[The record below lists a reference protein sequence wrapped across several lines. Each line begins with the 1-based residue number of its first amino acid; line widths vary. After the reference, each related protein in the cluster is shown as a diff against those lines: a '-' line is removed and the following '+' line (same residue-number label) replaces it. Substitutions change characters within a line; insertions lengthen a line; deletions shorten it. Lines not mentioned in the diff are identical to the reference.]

1 MPVGAEV
8 HRGRGS
14 MASRIVLCD
23 HDASFRGRLVAALED
38 EGEGDL
44 ELVGDVTRV
53 AELQPLLA
61 TCPADVV
68 VLDID
73 GDDGRLGV
81 LVDVA
86 AETNVVVVSG
96 CDEPALVQRVLQ
108 AGALGCLRRDT
119 ASDEMLRMLR
129 RALDGMTAVTGE
141 HALRVAESLRRR
153 RAAG

>member
-1 MPVGAEV
+1 
-8 HRGRGS
+8 
-14 MASRIVLCD
+14 MASPIVLCD

-53 AELQPLLA
+53 AELRPLLA
-61 TCPADVV
+61 TCPA
-68 VLDID
+68 
-73 GDDGRLGV
+73 
-81 LVDVA
+81 A
-86 AETNVVVVSG
+86 VVVVSG

-119 ASDEMLRMLR
+119 ASDGMLRMLR

>member
-1 MPVGAEV
+1 
-8 HRGRGS
+8 

-23 HDASFRGRLVAALED
+23 HDAAFRGRLVAALED
-38 EGEGDL
+38 EGEGDI

-96 CDEPALVQRVLQ
+96 CD
-108 AGALGCLRRDT
+108 RRH
-119 ASDEMLRMLR
+119 R
-129 RALDGMTAVTGE
+129 RARLAGG
-141 HALRVAESLRRR
+141 RVAPPPARRR
-153 RAAG
+153 LT